1 MMEMDHNRAPVPTP
15 DLRIVPVNA
24 LRPHEE
30 HDSQRSQPLIE
41 RFRSETVMINPPL
54 VAPMHDGNYV
64 ILDGANRFHVFSK
77 LGYPH
82 ILVQV
87 ASYESGFVGLSNWQ
101 HVVAGWDVRQMLERC
116 AQISGVTLASGGE
129 QAIAGIV
136 ARDGERIDVCARVAS
151 VVERNAALCQFVSLY
166 QKNARLHRT
175 PLTDAAEVWNLFPD
189 ANCMVIFPS
198 YAPQDII
205 EAARL
210 PAFLPPG
217 ISRHI
222 VQGRALRVNYP
233 LAALCDSNS
242 SLEQKNADL
251 LRWLQN
257 KLANRQVRYYA
268 EATYQF
274 DE

>member
-1 MMEMDHNRAPVPTP
+1 MSDTGQRSAPTP
-15 DLRIVPVNA
+15 DLRIVPVNL

-41 RFRSETVMINPPL
+41 RFRSETVMINPPQ
-54 VAPMHDGNYV
+54 VAPMPGGEYV
-64 ILDGANRFHVFSK
+64 ILDGANRVHVFSA

-87 ASYESGFVGLSNWQ
+87 AAYESGFVELSNWQ
-101 HVVAGWDVRQMLERC
+101 HVVASWSAEQCLSQLE
-116 AQISGVTLASGGE
+116 QIPGVVLKSSSDET
-129 QAIAGIV
+129 AIA
-136 ARDGERIDVCARVAS
+136 RLLLRTGENYTLCAEVGS
-151 VVERNAALCQFVSLY
+151 VQERNAALRQVVSVY
-166 QKNARLHRT
+166 QRNAKLHRT
-175 PLTDAAEVWNLFPD
+175 ASTDPGEIWAGFPD
-189 ANCMVIFPS
+189 AIGLFTFPPYS
-198 YAPQDII
+198 PADII
-205 EAARL
+205 VAAQQH
-210 PAFLPPG
+210 AYLPPG

-233 LAALCDSNS
+233 LAALCDSTT
-242 SLEQKNADL
+242 SLEQKNATL
-251 LRWLQN
+251 LGWLQN